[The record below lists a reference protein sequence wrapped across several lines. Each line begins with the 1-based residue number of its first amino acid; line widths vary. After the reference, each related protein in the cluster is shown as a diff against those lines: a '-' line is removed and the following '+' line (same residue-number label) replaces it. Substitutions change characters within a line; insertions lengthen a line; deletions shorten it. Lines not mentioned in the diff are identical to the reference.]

1 MAKIL
6 IVDDEAPVREVLRDL
21 LTDAG
26 HQVEEAVDG
35 EEALR
40 RFRATTPELVI
51 TDILMPKAGGLNL
64 LRALRELSP
73 SLPVIAI
80 SGGGKDGKL
89 NFLSTAAT
97 FPGVRTLKKPFHV
110 TDLLHLVNDRLAS
123 AR

>member
-6 IVDDEAPVREVLRDL
+6 IADDEAPVREVLRDL

-26 HQVEEAVDG
+26 YEVEEAVDG

-40 RFRATTPELVI
+40 RFRATTPDLVI

-64 LRALRELSP
+64 LRELRELAP

-89 NFLSTAAT
+89 NFLSTAAM
-97 FPGVRTLKKPFHV
+97 FPGVRTLKKPFHM
-110 TDLLHLVNDRLAS
+110 TELLRLVDDGLAS
-123 AR
+123 VT